1 MTTGRRLAVVLAVAL
16 SVALSG
22 AGSASAAAQTPAPP
36 VALLPV
42 ARDGFV
48 LTVGADTFAVEHVTR
63 SAAGFEGELFLRG
76 QRQRIAYTVTLEP
89 DGRVH
94 RVQLYQWAPRAAAD
108 ARPMGNLQYLFSG
121 DTLVVT
127 GAAGNVAMQ
136 RLPLMPGTLP
146 WINPS
151 FAFAEQMTRRA
162 RRMGATI
169 DGLRRDLPV
178 VNLGTGARSAVAVT
192 AVGRDSM
199 VLDFGN
205 ALLRLAVDSA
215 GQVLGGRL
223 PAQSL
228 AITRVANLP
237 ADAGRGMPSYD
248 APPGA
253 PYTAEEVRVPTPRGH
268 TLVGT
273 LTRPAGAAGA
283 AGRVPVVVTI
293 SGSGPQDRDGQIV
306 GIADYRPFR
315 AIADTLGRRGIAVL
329 RLDERGVGASS
340 GTFASA
346 TSRDFADDVR
356 AALDW
361 LRTRA
366 DVDPARLAL
375 LGHSEGGLIAPLV
388 AAEDSSLAGVVLLAA
403 PGIPGRQILDYQS
416 RLGMPPAGALP
427 AARRDSMLT
436 ALSRAV
442 DTAIKQ
448 SAWLRW
454 FAAHDPRP
462 VARRVRVPTLVLQ
475 GATDVQVTPDQADTL
490 VAALRAGGNRA
501 VTRRVFPA
509 VNHLFLADSSGAPGG
524 YLALPSK
531 RLPPEVLGA
540 IADWLATTLRVGPR
554 AGGAAVPV
562 RK

>member
-1 MTTGRRLAVVLAVAL
+1 MTIRWCLAAALAVVAAD
-16 SVALSG
+16 
-22 AGSASAAAQTPAPP
+22 AAAQAPTM
-36 VALLPV
+36 LPV
-42 ARDGFV
+42 PRDGFV
-48 LTVGADTFAVEHVTR
+48 LTVSADTFAVEHVSRT
-63 SAAGFEGELFLRG
+63 AAGFEGELFLRG
-76 QRQRIAYTVTLEP
+76 QRQRIAYTVTLEA

-94 RVQLYQWAPRAAAD
+94 RVQLYQWAPRASAD

-121 DTLVVT
+121 DTLVIT

-146 WINPS
+146 WVNPS

-169 DGLRRDLPV
+169 DGLRRDLPI

-205 ALLRLAVDSA
+205 ALLRLAVDSV
-215 GQVLGGRL
+215 GQILGGRL
-223 PAQSL
+223 PVQGL
-228 AITRVANLP
+228 TITRVAQLP

-273 LTRPAGAAGA
+273 LTRPAGAAG
-283 AGRVPVVVTI
+283 RVPVVVTI

-315 AIADTLGRRGIAVL
+315 AIADTLGRRGLAVL

-356 AALDW
+356 SALDW

-388 AAEDSSLAGVVLLAA
+388 AAEDSSLAAVVLLAA
-403 PGIPGRQILDYQS
+403 PGIPGRQNHDYHS
-416 RLGMPPAGALP
+416 RLAMPPVGSLP
-427 AARRDSMLT
+427 AARRDSMVA

-448 SAWLRW
+448 SVWLRW

-475 GATDVQVTPDQADTL
+475 GATDMQVTPDQADTL
-490 VAALRAGGNRA
+490 MAALRAGGNRA

-509 VNHLFLADSSGAPGG
+509 VNHLFLADSSGAPAG

-540 IADWLATTLRVGPR
+540 IADWLAATLHVGPH
-554 AGGAAVPV
+554 AGGPAVPI

>member
-1 MTTGRRLAVVLAVAL
+1 MTRRGRLAAALPLLVA
-16 SVALSG
+16 AG
-22 AGSASAAAQTPAPP
+22 AGAQTPAPP
-36 VALLPV
+36 VAPPGALLPV
-42 ARDGFV
+42 ARGGFV
-48 LTVGADTFAVEHVTR
+48 LTVGADKFEVEHVTR
-63 SAAGFEGELFLRG
+63 SAAGFEGELFLRA
-76 QRQRIAYTVTLEP
+76 QRQRLAYTVTLEP
-89 DGRVH
+89 DGRAH
-94 RVQLYQWAPRAAAD
+94 RVQLYQWAPRAPAD

-127 GAAGNVAMQ
+127 GAAGNVGMQ

-146 WINPS
+146 WVNPS
-151 FAFAEQMTRRA
+151 FAFAEQLTRRA

-178 VNLGTGARSAVAVT
+178 VNLGTGARTAVAVT
-192 AVGRDSM
+192 ALGRDSM

-223 PAQSL
+223 PTQDL
-228 AITRVANLP
+228 TITRVAQLS

-248 APPGA
+248 PPPGA

-273 LTRPAGAAGA
+273 LTRPAGAAG
-283 AGRVPVVVTI
+283 RVPAVVTI
-293 SGSGPQDRDGQIV
+293 SGSGPQERDGQIV
-306 GIADYRPFR
+306 GIPDYRPFR
-315 AIADTLGRRGIAVL
+315 ASADTLGRRGIAVL

-340 GTFASA
+340 GTFANA

-375 LGHSEGGLIAPLV
+375 LGHSEGGIIAPLV
-388 AAEDSSLAGVVLLAA
+388 AAEDSSLAALVLLAA
-403 PGIPGRQILDYQS
+403 PGIPGRRILDYQS
-416 RLGMPPAGALP
+416 RLGMPPVGSLP
-427 AARRDSMLT
+427 AARRDSLLA
-436 ALSRAV
+436 ALARAV
-442 DTAIKQ
+442 DTAITQ

-509 VNHLFLADSSGAPGG
+509 VNHLFLADASGAPGG

-540 IADWLATTLRVGPR
+540 IADWLAATLR
-554 AGGAAVPV
+554 AGGPALPI